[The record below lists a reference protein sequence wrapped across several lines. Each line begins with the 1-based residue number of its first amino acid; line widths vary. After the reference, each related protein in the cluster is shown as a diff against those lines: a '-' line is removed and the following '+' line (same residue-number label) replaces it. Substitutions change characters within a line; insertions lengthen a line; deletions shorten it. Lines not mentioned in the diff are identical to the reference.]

1 MRIRNPEFNPPFFS
15 LVNIFKL
22 IISPSGRSGEGEEAL
37 SKRLAEA
44 QAEVAALKLER
55 DALKRLLRDR
65 ESAEGKV
72 LHTGAQHQFIINIFI
87 GFVGMGVFSNLHS
100 VVAALLLC

>member
-1 MRIRNPEFNPPFFS
+1 VRQSLQNLIFF
-15 LVNIFKL
+15 
-22 IISPSGRSGEGEEAL
+22 PSGRSGEGEEAL

-72 LHTGAQHQFIINIFI
+72 LHTGAHYKFYY
-87 GFVGMGVFSNLHS
+87 
-100 VVAALLLC
+100 